1 LNKTTKEYLKQTFK
15 LDVEINTLIETVES
29 LEASATKVTTILDPN
44 KVGSGSFNID
54 SREQTIVKMCD
65 LKNKINQK
73 IDELVDLKSNVYEQI
88 AKIDNSDYRLLL
100 TLRYV
105 NLKSFE
111 EIAVL
116 MNYTYR
122 HITRLHG
129 NALQYFEKMSYDV
142 L

>member
-1 LNKTTKEYLKQTFK
+1 MTTKDYLRQTFK
-15 LDVEINTLIETVES
+15 LDIEINTLIQTVES
-29 LEASATKVTTILDPN
+29 LEASATKVTTFLDPN

-54 SREQTIVKMCD
+54 SREQIIVKMCD
-65 LKNKINQK
+65 LKNKINDK
-73 IDELVDLKSNVYEQI
+73 IDELVDLKSNVFEQI
-88 AKIDNSDYRLLL
+88 AKIDNTDYRLIL

-122 HITRLHG
+122 HIIRLHG
-129 NALQYFEKMSYDV
+129 NALRYFEKLSCNV